1 MSKLTVNIPDDMMQK
16 LEEQNQPFQTL
27 LLQAL
32 NEYLEK
38 RSSMKIKTW
47 ELCGAFE
54 VTNPNPSELID
65 ETGTTNYA
73 ENLDRDL
80 Y

>member
-1 MSKLTVNIPDDMMQK
+1 MNKLTINIPEDMMQK
-16 LEEQNQPFQTL
+16 LAEQDQPLQSL
-27 LLQAL
+27 LLQAI

-38 RSSMKIKTW
+38 RSSVKTKTW

-54 VTNPNPSELID
+54 VTNPHPSESTD
-65 ETGTTNYA
+65 ETGSTNYA

>member
-1 MSKLTVNIPDDMMQK
+1 MNVLTINIPDDIMQK
-16 LEEQNQPFQTL
+16 LEKQDQPLQTL
-27 LLQAL
+27 LLQAI

-38 RSSMKIKTW
+38 RSPAKTKTW

-54 VTNPNPSELID
+54 VANPDPSELIS
-65 ETGTTNYA
+65 EIGLTNYA

>member
-1 MSKLTVNIPDDMMQK
+1 MNTLTINIPDDMMQK
-16 LEEQNQPFQTL
+16 LEAQNQPLPTL

-38 RSSMKIKTW
+38 RSPAKTKTW

-54 VTNPNPSELID
+54 IANPNPLELIE
-65 ETGTTNYA
+65 ETGHTNYA